1 MRDGVILDKHKNIFS
16 SIARIGIIVIVIAI
30 VIGCILMII
39 TFKNN
44 KYKNNNLNVKN
55 MITFTSNRIDKR
67 DELNQLITEFEKI
80 NPDMS
85 VKLELIGDAESVL
98 RRKASVGELSDIT
111 MVPSSIM
118 DTGELEKYFLDID
131 YLGLN
136 DDSIYNYL
144 GGIGNDDKLYSI
156 NSSITWVGVI
166 YNKKIFNEAGV
177 YEIPKNMNE
186 FLEACRKIKEMGT
199 TPVALNYS
207 QTWTMATWVDIV
219 PYLLDLTLEEDIIS
233 KKKEIISSESGIY
246 KSLEFSRQIVK
257 NGYCEEDLLNYGWE
271 QFKKDMSLGKIAMT
285 IWNSELLKQIES
297 IGGNL
302 SEFDIFP
309 FPESKRII
317 LNGDYRYAISK
328 NTKYPEVSK
337 AFFKFLFLEGN
348 YYKAINVTSPLKTKN
363 NYILNDLR
371 RYNIPI
377 ILESELS
384 KDDKEK
390 GTNYHNSYY
399 IIKKSTSLDYAKV
412 QEYLTTSNIEGL
424 KGLINDEW
432 KLEIDKIMN

>member
-1 MRDGVILDKHKNIFS
+1 MRDGVILDKHKNLFN
-16 SIARIGIIVIVIAI
+16 SIIRIGSVGIGIGIVITY
-30 VIGCILMII
+30 ILMII
-39 TFKNN
+39 TF
-44 KYKNNNLNVKN
+44 NNNNNNNVSVKS

-67 DELNQLITEFEKI
+67 DELNQLITEFEKN
-80 NPDMS
+80 NPNIS

-118 DTGELEKYFLDID
+118 DTGELEKNFLDID

-144 GGIGNDDKLYSI
+144 GGTGSDGKLYNI

-177 YEIPKNMNE
+177 YEIPKNTNE
-186 FLEACRKIKEMGT
+186 FLEACRKIKEMGK

-207 QTWTMATWVDIV
+207 QTWTMATWVDSI
-219 PYLLDLTLEEDIIS
+219 PYLLDLTLEEDVIS
-233 KKKEIISSESGIY
+233 KKKEIISSESGVY
-246 KSLEFSRQIVK
+246 KSLEFARQIVE
-257 NGYCEEDLLNYGWE
+257 NDYCEEELLNYGWE

-297 IGGNL
+297 VGGNL
-302 SEFDIFP
+302 SEFGMFP

-328 NTKYPEVSK
+328 NTKYPEECK
-337 AFFKFLFLEGN
+337 KFFEFLFLEGN
-348 YYKAINVTSPLKTKN
+348 YYKAIDVTSPLKTKS
-363 NYILNDLR
+363 NYILNDLT

-377 ILESELS
+377 VLESELS

-390 GTNYHNSYY
+390 GINYHNSYY
-399 IIKKSTSLDYAKV
+399 IIRKSTSLDYAKV
-412 QEYLTTSNIEGL
+412 QQYLTTPNIEEL